1 MTAGEARATAATRG
15 IGRLASLHP
24 DRLRELSLV
33 VLIALTVLVFSL
45 LIEGYFSGRF
55 FNRVSTGV
63 AIVAVLAIG
72 QTIVILTRNIDLSV
86 GSILGVSAYLTGEL
100 LVANPDLAPPVAVL
114 TAMAIGAALG
124 VINGVLVGYGRV
136 PSIVVTLGTLAI
148 FRSWLIDHGGAKTIT
163 ADTLPDWIVGFPQ
176 LTLFSL
182 GDLDVRVVVAMAIV
196 VVVVLQL
203 LLSRLRWAR
212 QLYAVGSNPEAA
224 RRAGLPIRRVIL
236 FAFISSGTL
245 AGLAGFMFAARFGA
259 ITPVTGTGLELQS
272 VAAAVVGGVSTLGG
286 SGTVVG
292 AVLGAVLIE
301 TLGASLIRMPAVSE
315 FWRDAVLG
323 ILILAAI
330 AGDFLIRRRLGQL
343 RGGSGQAAASPSTQE
358 ALDHA

>member
-1 MTAGEARATAATRG
+1 M
-15 IGRLASLHP
+15 GRLASLHP
-24 DRLRELSLV
+24 DRLRELSLIA
-33 VLIALTVLVFSL
+33 LIALIVLVFSL

-86 GSILGVSAYLTGEL
+86 GSIVGISAYLTGEL
-100 LVANPDLAPPVAVL
+100 LVANPDLAPPLAVL
-114 TAMAIGAALG
+114 VAISIGAALG
-124 VINGVLVGYGRV
+124 VVNGVIVAYGRV

-163 ADTLPDWIVGFPQ
+163 ADTLPDWIGEFPQ
-176 LTLFSL
+176 LTFVSI
-182 GDLDVRVVVAMAIV
+182 GEVDIRVVVAMAIV
-196 VVVVLQL
+196 VVIVLQVL
-203 LLSRLRWAR
+203 MSRLRWAR

-224 RRAGLPIRRVIL
+224 RAAGLPIKRVTL
-236 FAFISSGTL
+236 SAFIACGAL

-259 ITPVTGTGLELQS
+259 ITPVTGAGLELQS

-286 SGTVVG
+286 SGTVLG

-330 AGDFLIRRRLGQL
+330 AADFLIRRRLGQL
-343 RGGSGQAAASPSTQE
+343 RGGGAQAAASPSTQGM
-358 ALDHA
+358 LDHA